1 MGPFSL
7 GVNSQ
12 LEEGT
17 QHCRWLHC
25 AQRESLSRAWAP
37 LAGPRWQLQATC
49 TVPEYLRAFQD
60 MSLDWKASWAMLG
73 SSKEGP
79 LPLPPGILDR
89 HLGVLRSIP
98 AMSQHEVNRSTGSC
112 PWPWSRQGWEALR
125 EKKWSRGNSGTGTFP
140 VVLHVVWG
148 QRVTVKGQ
156 VAYGPAVG
164 EGFVFSLVGWI
175 LWPLMG

>member
-49 TVPEYLRAFQD
+49 TVPEYLRESFSGYEPGLEGQ
-60 MSLDWKASWAMLG
+60 LG
-73 SSKEGP
+73 HAG
-79 LPLPPGILDR
+79 LL
-89 HLGVLRSIP
+89 
-98 AMSQHEVNRSTGSC
+98 
-112 PWPWSRQGWEALR
+112 
-125 EKKWSRGNSGTGTFP
+125 
-140 VVLHVVWG
+140 
-148 QRVTVKGQ
+148 
-156 VAYGPAVG
+156 
-164 EGFVFSLVGWI
+164 
-175 LWPLMG
+175 